1 MAAATSPPWL
11 ADAIALVGLGDVA
24 AAVATV
30 VGVVVGVWL
39 FVKRVWPIVKTIPG
53 GILAFARGVVT
64 AAQVLDSVKGLP
76 AFIERTDAAMAA
88 VHHELHPN
96 SGTSLND
103 SVRRTEARVAELGQT
118 ADRLEEGVAGLYVKY
133 EELAA
138 VDDRLWQTLEPDED
152 EEGGDDA

>member
-1 MAAATSPPWL
+1 MVDILAALGLEEIAAGVSIIVG
-11 ADAIALVGLGDVA
+11 AIVA
-24 AAVATV
+24 
-30 VGVVVGVWL
+30 VWL
-39 FVKRVWPIVKTIPG
+39 FVKRVWPVVKTIPAG
-53 GILAFARGVVT
+53 VVAFARGVIT

-103 SVRRTEARVAELGQT
+103 SVRRTEARVSELGET

-152 EEGGDDA
+152 EEETNG

>member
-1 MAAATSPPWL
+1 MVDIMAALGLEEIAAGVSIIVG
-11 ADAIALVGLGDVA
+11 AIVA
-24 AAVATV
+24 
-30 VGVVVGVWL
+30 VWL
-39 FVKRVWPIVKTIPG
+39 FAKRVWPVVKTIPAG
-53 GILAFARGVVT
+53 VVAFARGVIT

-103 SVRRTEARVAELGQT
+103 SVRRTEARVSELGET

-152 EEGGDDA
+152 EEETNG